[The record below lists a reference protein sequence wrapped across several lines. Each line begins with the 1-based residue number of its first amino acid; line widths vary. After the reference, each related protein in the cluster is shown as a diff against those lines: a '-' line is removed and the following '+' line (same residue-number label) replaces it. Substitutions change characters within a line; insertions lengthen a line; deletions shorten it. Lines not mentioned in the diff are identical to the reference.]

1 MVKVAFD
8 AGHGIYTPGKRT
20 PDGEREWTFNNKVVL
35 AAIAKLNTYDNVQI
49 LRLDDPTGN
58 NDVPLIT
65 RTNKANAWGAD
76 VLVSAH
82 HNALAGVW
90 GSHGG
95 VETFVHPT
103 GSRAS
108 YDIADTVQPRI
119 TKAMG
124 LRDRGV
130 KQYNLHMIRESNMP
144 AILTEGGFMDSTTDI
159 GALRS
164 DAKLKAQGVAIAEGL
179 AVYYNLKPKTGSAG
193 KPAPSPTKSV
203 ASGTYTVKKGDTL
216 SAIAGKNNTT
226 VAILQ
231 KDNGIKDANLIKVGQ
246 VLKFG
251 AQKAPAKSVSVSTS
265 KVVAKPKEILVV
277 DGYLGKATYSAL
289 QRYFGTYVDGI
300 ISRPSPV
307 VKALQKLLGVTQD
320 GYWGADTNRA
330 LQRRFGTYVD
340 GVISRPSPVIKE
352 LQRRLNK
359 GKL

>member
-1 MVKVAFD
+1 MVKIAID
-8 AGHGIYTPGKRT
+8 AGHGINTAGKRT
-20 PDGEREWTFNNKVVL
+20 PDGEREWSFNNKVAL
-35 AAIAKLNTYDNVQI
+35 ATIAKLNTYNNVQI
-49 LRLDDPTGN
+49 LRLDDSTGN
-58 NDVPLIT
+58 TDVPLVT
-65 RTNKANAWGAD
+65 RTNKANSWGAD

-95 VETFVHPT
+95 VETYVHPT

-108 YDIADTVQPRI
+108 YDIAGIVQPRI

-130 KQYNLHMIRESNMP
+130 KQSNLHMLRESNMP

-179 AVYYNLKPKTGSAG
+179 AAYYNLKPKTGSVAN
-193 KPAPSPTKSV
+193 PAPSPIKSV
-203 ASGTYTVKKGDTL
+203 TSGIYTVKSGDTL
-216 SAIAGKNNTT
+216 SAIASKNNTT
-226 VAILQ
+226 VATLQ
-231 KDNGIKDANLIKVGQ
+231 KDNGIKNANLIKVGQ
-246 VLKFG
+246 VLKVG
-251 AQKAPAKSVSVSTS
+251 TQKAPTKSA
-265 KVVAKPKEILVV
+265 AKPKESLTV

-289 QRYFGTYVDGI
+289 QRYFGTYVDGVI
-300 ISRPSPV
+300 GRPSPV

-320 GYWGADTNRA
+320 GYWGADTTRG

-340 GVISRPSPVIKE
+340 GIISRPSPMVKE

>member
-1 MVKVAFD
+1 MVKIAID
-8 AGHGIYTPGKRT
+8 AGHGINTAGKRT
-20 PDGEREWTFNNKVVL
+20 PDGEREWSFNNKVAL
-35 AAIAKLNTYDNVQI
+35 ATIAKLNTYNNVQI
-49 LRLDDPTGN
+49 LRLDDSTGN
-58 NDVPLIT
+58 TDVPLVT
-65 RTNKANAWGAD
+65 RTNKANSWGAD

-95 VETFVHPT
+95 VETYVHPT

-108 YDIADTVQPRI
+108 YDIAGIVQPRI

-130 KQYNLHMIRESNMP
+130 KQSNLHMLRESNMP

-179 AVYYNLKPKTGSAG
+179 AAYYNLKPKTGSVAT
-193 KPAPSPTKSV
+193 PPPDPTGSV
-203 ASGTYTVKKGDTL
+203 TSGTYTVKSGDTL
-216 SAIAGKNNTT
+216 SAIASENKTT
-226 VAILQ
+226 VATLQ
-231 KDNGIKDANLIKVGQ
+231 KENGIKNANLIKVGQ
-246 VLKFG
+246 VLIVG
-251 AQKAPAKSVSVSTS
+251 TQKAPTKSA
-265 KVVAKPKEILVV
+265 AKPKESLTV

-289 QRYFGTYVDGI
+289 QRYFGTYVDGVI
-300 ISRPSPV
+300 GRPSPV

-320 GYWGADTNRA
+320 GYWGADTTRA

-340 GVISRPSPVIKE
+340 GIISSPSPMVKE